1 MKRLLVVKFWFDKS
15 NHYNVKYMNVNKI
28 KTGFSLIEVL
38 VFSAVLGLFF
48 VAAMAVATFNLKN
61 MKIQEHKI
69 LATRY
74 TEEGIE
80 WVKQEK
86 EDDWPIF
93 ITRGSTDGKTY
104 CLNSLNWD
112 TTVNCGEIY
121 ALGTPGFFKREL
133 LITNSGSPVN
143 QVNTTTTVTWKEGV
157 NSFNV
162 VIKTVFKLLE

>member
-1 MKRLLVVKFWFDKS
+1 MAMKKS
-15 NHYNVKYMNVNKI
+15 
-28 KTGFSLIEVL
+28 FSLIEVL
-38 VFSAVLGLFF
+38 VFTAVLGLFF

-69 LATRY
+69 LATRFA
-74 TEEGIE
+74 EEGVE

-93 ITRGSTDGKTY
+93 ITRGSAGGKTY
-104 CLNSLNWD
+104 CLNSLNWN
-112 TTVNCGEIY
+112 TVVNCGEVY

-143 QVNTTTTVTWKEGV
+143 QVNITITVTWKEGV
-157 NSFNV
+157 DSFNV
-162 VIKTVFKLLE
+162 VIKSVFKLLE